1 MTAWAVEQPRWQRVS
16 AVFFIYLFVA
26 AIYTHPLL
34 ELSGSRIAGDAGDP
48 ILNASILWWNATTV
62 PFSQEWWNPPYFYP
76 TTNVSAFTENL
87 QGITPISSPVYW
99 LTRNPLTA
107 YNVALF
113 LTWPLSAFAAFLL
126 TRHLINRDDG
136 AFLAGLAYGFSPYR
150 MAELG
155 HLQMVSSYWTPVAL
169 LTLHA
174 FVEHRRGRWL
184 ALFAI
189 AWLLQSFSNGYL
201 MLFGGVLIGLWLL
214 YFCSTRD
221 SWRAVPA
228 IVVTWMLASL
238 PLIPVMLK
246 YRAVH
251 EQYGLRRSLVEPVGF
266 SVGLPAWGEVSGMIW
281 SWRHVFPDFGVNLFP
296 GVTALVLVAVA
307 SAVAIRRQPS
317 PRNPASLRWLRV
329 GLAAMTIASLTL
341 IVIIAARG
349 PWRMT
354 LGDVTVRLTDL
365 DRAVGLAFWCGIPLL
380 LLTHSTRH
388 AILRRS
394 PFLFYSIATL
404 VMAAL
409 SCGPVLPS
417 GGAVILE
424 PMPYRWLM
432 RLPGFNEVRV
442 PARFWMLGVLCL
454 AIAAGVG
461 FATLKIST
469 RFRRAAVFVLAA
481 CGIMFD
487 GWLRELPMA
496 DPPRPWPKVERRDQ
510 PQPILEL
517 PLGPGWDAG
526 GTFRSIWHR
535 RPVVNGVSGYD
546 PPHYAPLQSGLNDH
560 DPAILAAIASLGSFD
575 IVVDGSGDPDR
586 AWAKYVAGAPGATLT
601 ATDGIRTAYRVPAA
615 AAHETIL
622 GEPLPLAS
630 VEAWRYDAA
639 PMLDGRIDT
648 GWADGPQQPGQW
660 VRIDLG
666 RVREVG
672 GITHGLGDAARD
684 YPRLLAIDTSL
695 DASSWEQAWIGRT
708 AAAAFL
714 GAIRSPRQADIHI
727 SFGAR
732 RARFVRLRQ
741 LDNHENVWLIVELK
755 VHAPATNR

>member
-1 MTAWAVEQPRWQRVS
+1 VTAWAVERPRWQRVT
-16 AVFFIYLFVA
+16 AVFVLYLSIA

-87 QGITPISSPVYW
+87 QGITPISTPVYW
-99 LTRNPLTA
+99 LTRNPLTT

-113 LTWPLSAFAAFLL
+113 FSWPLSAFAAFLL
-126 TRHLINRDDG
+126 TRHLIGRDDG

-155 HLQMVSSYWTPVAL
+155 HLQMVSSYWIPVAL
-169 LTLHA
+169 LALHA

-189 AWLLQSFSNGYL
+189 AWLLQSLANGYL

-214 YFCSTRD
+214 YFCTTRD
-221 SWRAVPA
+221 SWRAAPA
-228 IVVTWMLASL
+228 IVATWILASL
-238 PLIPVMLK
+238 PLLPVMLK

-251 EQYGLRRSLVEPVGF
+251 EHYGLRRSLVEPLGF
-266 SVGLPAWGEVSGMIW
+266 SVGLRAWGEVSGMIW

-296 GVTALVLVAVA
+296 GVTALMLVVVA
-307 SAVAIRRQPS
+307 SAVAMRRQPS
-317 PRNPASLRWLRV
+317 PGNPPSLRWLQL
-329 GLAAMTIASLTL
+329 GLAVATVASLTL
-341 IVIIAARG
+341 IVIIAAAG
-349 PWRMT
+349 PWRIT
-354 LGDVTVRLTDL
+354 LGAVTVRITDL
-365 DRAVGLAFWCGIPLL
+365 DRAVGVAFWCGIPLVL
-380 LLTHSTRH
+380 LMRSTRN

-394 PFLFYSIATL
+394 ALLFYALAAL

-454 AIAAGVG
+454 AVAAGVG
-461 FATLKIST
+461 FATLAISN

-487 GWLRELPMA
+487 AWLRELPMA
-496 DPPRPWPKVERRDQ
+496 EPPRPWPKVERRDQ
-510 PQPILEL
+510 RQPILEL
-517 PLGPGWDAG
+517 PLGPGWDAA
-526 GTFRSIWHR
+526 GTFRSVWHR

-546 PPHYAPLQSGLNDH
+546 PPHYAALQSGLNDH
-560 DPAILAAIASLGSFD
+560 DPEILAALASLGSFD

-586 AWAKYVAGAPGATLT
+586 AWVSYAAGAPGATLL
-601 ATDGIRTAYRVPAA
+601 AADGIRTAFRVPPAA
-615 AAHETIL
+615 TPEVTL
-622 GEPLPLAS
+622 GESLPIAS
-630 VEAWRYDAA
+630 VETWRYDASA
-639 PMLDGRIDT
+639 MLDGRMDT
-648 GWADGPQQPGQW
+648 GWSDGPQQPGQW
-660 VRIDLG
+660 VKIDLG
-666 RVREVG
+666 TVREVG
-672 GITHGLGDAARD
+672 GITHGLGEAARD
-684 YPRLLAIDTSL
+684 YPRLLAIDISIDGVT
-695 DASSWEQAWIGRT
+695 WEQAWMGRT
-708 AAAAFL
+708 AAAAVL
-714 GAIRSPRQADIHI
+714 AAIRSPRQADVRIT
-727 SFGAR
+727 FNPR

-741 LDNHENVWLIVELK
+741 LEHHQNQWLIVEIK
-755 VHAPATNR
+755 VHAPGANR